1 MWKLE
6 LVKVGEIPEAW
17 LVSPGVFHTISQ
29 IFARILGI
37 RLESV

>member
-1 MWKLE
+1 MWKFEILE
-6 LVKVGEIPEAW
+6 VGEIPEAW

-29 IFARILGI
+29 IFAGILGI